1 MEFYVHQ
8 NRWNEM
14 IRILRAMF
22 RSSSQMLGLMMRY
35 RQILIATT
43 RVEISKRY
51 AGSALGLVWVGLYPL
66 LLLSVYLFVYLVVFK
81 MRFPGYSEMDY
92 VLYVFAGLVPYIGMS
107 EAIQAGTQSIKQNIH
122 LVKNVMLPIEI
133 VPVRAVA
140 AALVG
145 QVVLLMLVAGLAA
158 MNGSLSSFIITLP
171 LVLGLQFIFLLGIV
185 FVLSAVALVVQD
197 IAHFVNLAI
206 MLMMFLSPIGFRA
219 DMLPKGYDI
228 LVWGNPISYLLDA
241 YRFALLSNHAT
252 HATMLAIYVGIS
264 VGFFVLGATFFQRF
278 KGVLVDYE

>member
-1 MEFYVHQ
+1 M
-8 NRWNEM
+8 M
-14 IRILRAMF
+14 RILRAMF
-22 RSSSQMLGLMMRY
+22 RSSRQMVALMVHY
-35 RQILIATT
+35 RRILIATT
-43 RVEISKRY
+43 KVEIYKRY

-66 LLLSVYLFVYLVVFK
+66 LLLGVYLFVYLVVFK

-92 VLYVFAGLVPYIGMS
+92 VLYVFAGLVPYIGLS

-122 LVKNVMLPIEI
+122 LVKNVILPIEI

-145 QVVLLMLVAGLAA
+145 QVVLLILVAGLAA
-158 MNGSLSSFIITLP
+158 MNGSLSYFIIMLP
-171 LVLGLQFIFLLGIV
+171 LVLALEFLFLLGIV

-197 IAHFVNLAI
+197 VAHFVNLAI

-228 LVWGNPISYLLDA
+228 LVWANPISYLLDA
-241 YRFALLSNHAT
+241 YRFVLLSNHTTSAT
-252 HATMLAIYVGIS
+252 ALAMYAGIS
-264 VGFFVLGATFFQRF
+264 IGFFVLGATFFQRF

>member
-1 MEFYVHQ
+1 MMQ
-8 NRWNEM
+8 
-14 IRILRAMF
+14 ILRAMI
-22 RSSSQMLGLMMRY
+22 RSSSQMLVLMAHY

-43 RVEISKRY
+43 RIEISKRH

-66 LLLSVYLFVYLVVFK
+66 LLLGVYLFVYLVVFK
-81 MRFPGYSEMDY
+81 MRFPGYSQMDY
-92 VLYVFAGLVPYIGMS
+92 VLYVFAGLVPYIGLS

-140 AALVG
+140 AALVS
-145 QVVLLMLVAGLAA
+145 QVVLLVLVAGLAA
-158 MNGSLSSFIITLP
+158 MNGSLSFFIITLP
-171 LVLGLQFIFLLGIV
+171 LVLVLQFLFLLGIV

-197 IAHFVNLAI
+197 IAHFVNLAL

-228 LVWGNPISYLLDA
+228 LVWANPISYLLDA
-241 YRFALLSNHAT
+241 YRFVLLSNHT
-252 HATMLAIYVGIS
+252 TPTTTLAIYAGIS
-264 VGFFVLGATFFQRF
+264 IGFFLLGAVFFQRF

>member
-1 MEFYVHQ
+1 M
-8 NRWNEM
+8 M
-14 IRILRAMF
+14 RILRAMF
-22 RSSSQMLGLMMRY
+22 RSSRQILVLMLHY

-43 RVEISKRY
+43 KVEISKRY
-51 AGSALGLVWVGLYPL
+51 AGSALGLIWVGLYPL

-92 VLYVFAGLVPYIGMS
+92 VLYVFTGLVPYIGLS
-107 EAIQAGTQSIKQNIH
+107 EAIQAGTHSIKQNIH

-133 VPVRAVA
+133 IPVRAVA
-140 AALVG
+140 AALMG
-145 QVVLLMLVAGLAA
+145 QVVLLALVAGLAA
-158 MNGSLSSFIITLP
+158 MNGTLSSFIIILP
-171 LVLGLQFIFLLGIV
+171 VVLALQFLFLIGIV
-185 FVLSAVALVVQD
+185 FVLSSVALVVQD

-219 DMLPKGYDI
+219 DMLPKSYEI

-241 YRFALLSNHAT
+241 YRSVLLSNHPVSVST
-252 HATMLAIYVGIS
+252 LAMYAGIS
-264 VGFFVLGATFFQRF
+264 IGFFVLGATFFQRF

>member
-1 MEFYVHQ
+1 M
-8 NRWNEM
+8 M
-14 IRILRAMF
+14 RILRAMF
-22 RSSSQMLGLMMRY
+22 RSSTQMLALMMRY

-43 RVEISKRY
+43 KVEISKRY
-51 AGSALGLVWVGLYPL
+51 AGSSLGLVWVGLYPL
-66 LLLSVYLFVYLVVFK
+66 LLLGVYLFVYLVVFK

-92 VLYVFAGLVPYIGMS
+92 VLYVFAGLVPYIGLS

-145 QVVLLMLVAGLAA
+145 QAVLLMLVAGLAA
-158 MNGSLSSFIITLP
+158 MNGTLSYFVVALP
-171 LVLGLQFIFLLGIV
+171 LVLALQLLFLIGIV

-197 IAHFVNLAI
+197 VAHFVNLAI
-206 MLMMFLSPIGFRA
+206 MLMMFLSPIGFKA

-228 LVWGNPISYLLDA
+228 LVWANPISYLLDA
-241 YRFALLSNHAT
+241 HRFVLLSNHAT
-252 HATMLAIYVGIS
+252 SGTVLAAYAGIS
-264 VGFFVLGATFFQRF
+264 VVFFVLGATFFQRF

>member
-1 MEFYVHQ
+1 
-8 NRWNEM
+8 
-14 IRILRAMF
+14 
-22 RSSSQMLGLMMRY
+22 MLVLMMHY
-35 RQILIATT
+35 RQILVATT
-43 RVEISKRY
+43 KVEISKRY

-66 LLLSVYLFVYLVVFK
+66 LLLGVYLFVYLVVFK

-92 VLYVFAGLVPYIGMS
+92 VLYVFAGLVPYIGLS

-145 QVVLLMLVAGLAA
+145 QVVLLILVGALAA
-158 MNGSLSSFIITLP
+158 INGTLSSFIVTLP
-171 LVLGLQFIFLLGIV
+171 LVLALQFLFLLGIV

-197 IAHFVNLAI
+197 VAHFVNLTI

-219 DMLPKGYDI
+219 DMLPKGYEI
-228 LVWGNPISYLLDA
+228 LVWANPISYLLDA
-241 YRFALLSNHAT
+241 YRFVLLSNHTTSAT
-252 HATMLAIYVGIS
+252 VLAMYAGIS
-264 VGFFVLGATFFQRF
+264 LGFFILGATFFQRF